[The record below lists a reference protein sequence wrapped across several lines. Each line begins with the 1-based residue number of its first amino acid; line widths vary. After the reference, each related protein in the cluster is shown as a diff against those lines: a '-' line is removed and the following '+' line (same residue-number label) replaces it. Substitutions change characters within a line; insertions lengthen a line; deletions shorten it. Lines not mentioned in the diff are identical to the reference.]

1 MINAMMSVHLC
12 PLSADPDYSS
22 SKFGTRTYMEIM
34 QVQGHGKRTVIKRG
48 TYSMDVY
55 MIEEQTGGDVH

>member
-1 MINAMMSVHLC
+1 
-12 PLSADPDYSS
+12 
-22 SKFGTRTYMEIM
+22 MEIM

-55 MIEEQTGGDVH
+55 MTEEQTGGDVH